1 MPEET
6 LAHLYPLGL
15 LAADEFRFPSPLWAR
30 VVFDF
35 AVAFHEW
42 RLPREH
48 LLRALT
54 PLYLGRVAAFLA
66 EAQDATPSRFADL
79 LDNIGQA
86 FEEEKGWLR
95 ARWR

>member
-15 LAADEFRFPSPLWAR
+15 LPVDEFRFPPLLWAR

-66 EAQDATPSRFADL
+66 EAQDDTPSQFSDL
-79 LDNIGQA
+79 LDHIGQA
-86 FEEEKGWLR
+86 FEEEKGSLR